1 MTNKNL
7 PIRQKTFS
15 EVNKDVWILKNPEG
29 IILETYRGKS
39 TAMNEK
45 IRREKLYFGVELI
58 LERDNSYIENLKEN
72 LNVKKSSLWRV

>member
-39 TAMNEK
+39 TAMKEK
-45 IRREKLYFGVELI
+45 KRREKLYFGVELI
-58 LERDNSYIENLKEN
+58 LERDNSYTENLKEN